1 MYSKEKE
8 IQTNPE
14 FLQTLCEKLFYLR
27 KIENLILT
35 CVVVVQLEAA
45 SKQYL
50 NAADPSPIEASAF
63 RELIFAFYQI
73 ANYFGASYT

>member
-1 MYSKEKE
+1 MYSKEKV
-8 IQTNPE
+8 IQTNCSRH
-14 FLQTLCEKLFYLR
+14 CEKLFYLR

-45 SKQYL
+45 SKQCL
-50 NAADPSPIEASAF
+50 DAADPSPIEASAF
-63 RELIFAFYQI
+63 QELIFAFYQI

>member
-1 MYSKEKE
+1 MYIKEK
-8 IQTNPE
+8 
-14 FLQTLCEKLFYLR
+14 LR
-27 KIENLILT
+27 T

-50 NAADPSPIEASAF
+50 NADPSPIEASAF
-63 RELIFAFYQI
+63 QELIFAFYQI